1 MSLAEN
7 GAAAVGPL
15 QPSGAAVDA
24 ISDGLSNVSLQSVDH
39 SDLKDLPSSVLPL
52 PQGDSIPRPFI
63 MYPRSQLLFLH
74 KSPLV
79 KIPDGMPVLKDW
91 FGTDND
97 QGTSKKDSEITASS
111 GNARDRRFRRDADDA
126 GSNRPSFR
134 GTAVTQPSQMG
145 NFKHQ
150 SIRTT
155 ERERERDADRDQ
167 DRDSKVKEGHE
178 RLRNLSDKYDRDR
191 RAISSLFQLRSK
203 DREVAPHLANSGSR
217 ATTQGQQALSARTT
231 DSREPSKKKDGEST
245 EDWRRGAESSR
256 PARERPENGRRERE
270 DRDRESPRS
279 KVRDSS
285 RTQRDGDRDG
295 DRRMDREDRLGDA
308 SYRRDRDDCDKD
320 YDRESEADDPRRW
333 RDDGKRDERIA
344 ARREREFREK
354 EREGGSRDRA
364 RERSTWDPSERS
376 DRRWVADDRDNRSKR
391 ANCRERRA
399 GDDAKDRDERKDRE
413 REKEPAWM
421 DTYIPSS
428 SGGSFTMQRLD
439 GELDGIQA
447 FKKELRE
454 KEQKNQI
461 SSSDGEPLLHSLPK
475 AELSV
480 SKPDSQLDEIQ
491 LFKLM
496 MRREEEKRQVDSPL
510 ASSPRPNET
519 AVENSSLLS
528 KDSSFEVTQESTS
541 EFATCIST
549 SSKKGTPLL
558 NVPST
563 DETCNTVSKSLLV
576 HDSVSPPLSVV
587 TNCDKPDSPEN
598 STSVNSRLL
607 QVHAHSELASLHDN
621 VKPTMDV
628 SAAPSQGVPSNNA
641 VGSRLLALASRSLQ
655 NPIGPPRSSA
665 PQSPV
670 SFSQKNNLVRTN
682 MPASSPGH
690 PVHAFDD
697 VPAQSL
703 PQTEDLS
710 SPNGFYPFDDHRART
725 AQMHLLDATFRHSL
739 AFTGE
744 RNSLTQVATEQVSV
758 TETGGGLPGPSS
770 GQPLDCVNTGAAAA
784 KGSRFAKFFDGKRE
798 NQPTP
803 PKGFTGN
810 SGPASQKAD
819 MGVLHPPSNADAKAM
834 EDIFAMLNNSA
845 HAQRLNTVPEMPNLD
860 HLGSQP
866 TNLHPQQPPQP
877 QPPTHPRLESLYDS
891 LLDDRNFVPDGMVPG
906 LRSLPPP
913 RIRQNAA
920 MFSDIQDDPSQFN
933 VHRGSAQMYQGTMP
947 PIQLPHTNV
956 GRGGTLPMQGG
967 QHRGGPSPN
976 SLAPAQ
982 RLPPGLANLGGR
994 PPHDPNPFIN
1004 SSIGIAN
1011 GNIHGRLHGNGPTQQ
1026 PFSNYQQAASLGF
1039 SGAPQVRMPHPAH
1052 QLQGALVHNPL
1063 QGLVHPANL
1072 GTSHAQLLSLGGAG
1086 GYPGG
1091 LRGPN
1096 GGFGQ
1101 GPQGQPPH
1109 ASLRQ
1114 HQQPQQIP
1122 PHMLPLHFQQ
1132 QGLGAVNNQPAHDLM
1147 SLLMNGARR
1156 VE

>member
-7 GAAAVGPL
+7 GAAAVGPP
-15 QPSGAAVDA
+15 QPSGAAAVDA
-24 ISDGLSNVSLQSVDH
+24 ISDGLSNVSLQSIDNP
-39 SDLKDLPSSVLPL
+39 DIKDLPNSVLPL
-52 PQGDSIPRPFI
+52 PQGDLIPRPFI
-63 MYPRSQLLFLH
+63 MYSRSQLLFLH

-79 KIPDGMPVLKDW
+79 KTPDGMPVLKDW

-97 QGTSKKDSEITASS
+97 QGTSKKDSEISASS
-111 GNARDRRFRRDADDA
+111 GSARDRRFRRDADD
-126 GSNRPSFR
+126 GGPNRPSFR

-155 ERERERDADRDQ
+155 ERERERDVDREQ

-191 RAISSLFQLRSK
+191 RAISSLSQLRSK
-203 DREVAPHLANSGSR
+203 DREVAPHLGNSGSR

-231 DSREPSKKKDGEST
+231 DNREPSKKKDGEST
-245 EDWRRGAESSR
+245 EDWRRGTESSR
-256 PARERPENGRRERE
+256 SARDRPENGRRERE

-279 KVRDSS
+279 RVRDSS
-285 RTQRDGDRDG
+285 RARRDGDREG
-295 DRRMDREDRLGDA
+295 DRRIDREDRLGDA
-308 SYRRDRDDCDKD
+308 SYRRDRDDRDKE

-333 RDDGKRDERIA
+333 RDDGKRDERVA

-376 DRRWVADDRDNRSKR
+376 DRRWVADDRDNRGKR
-391 ANCRERRA
+391 TNGRERRI

-428 SGGSFTMQRLD
+428 SGSGFTMQRSD

-461 SSSDGEPLLHSLPK
+461 SSSGGDPPLHTLPK

-480 SKPDSQLDEIQ
+480 SKTESQLDEIQ

-510 ASSPRPNET
+510 TSSPHPHET
-519 AVENSSLLS
+519 VVENTSLIS
-528 KDSSFEVTQESTS
+528 KDSSFEAQESTS
-541 EFATCIST
+541 EFAARLSI

-558 NVPST
+558 SVPPT
-563 DETCNTVSKSLLV
+563 DDVCNAASKSLLV
-576 HDSVSPPLSVV
+576 HDPVSLPPSVATV
-587 TNCDKPDSPEN
+587 CDKPDSLEN
-598 STSVNSRLL
+598 LSSVNPRLL
-607 QVHAHSELASLHDN
+607 QVHTHSELASLHDN
-621 VKPTMDV
+621 VKPAMDV
-628 SAAPSQGVPSNNA
+628 SAAPSPGVPSNNA
-641 VGSRLLALASRSLQ
+641 VGSRLLALASRSSQ
-655 NPIGPPRSSA
+655 NPIGPPRSGAS
-665 PQSPV
+665 QSPV
-670 SFSQKNNLVRTN
+670 SFSQKNNIVRMN
-682 MPASSPGH
+682 MPASSPGN
-690 PVHAFDD
+690 PVHTPIDD
-697 VPAQSL
+697 APAQSP

-710 SPNGFYPFDDHRART
+710 SLNGFYSFDDHRART
-725 AQMHLLDATFRHSL
+725 AQMPSLDATFRHSL
-739 AFTGE
+739 GFTGE
-744 RNSLTQVATEQVSV
+744 RNSLAQVVTEQVSV
-758 TETGGGLPGPSS
+758 TETGAGLPSHSGP
-770 GQPLDCVNTGAAAA
+770 PLDCVNSGSAAA

-803 PKGFTGN
+803 SKGFTGN
-810 SGPASQKAD
+810 SGSASQKAD
-819 MGVLHPPSNADAKAM
+819 IGVLHPPSNADAKAM

-845 HAQRLNTVPEMPNLD
+845 HAQRLNTAPDMSNLD

-866 TNLHPQQPPQP
+866 TNLHPLQPPQP
-877 QPPTHPRLESLYDS
+877 QPSTHPRLDSLYDS

-920 MFSDIQDDPSQFN
+920 MFSDVQDDPSQFN
-933 VHRGSAQMYQGTMP
+933 VQRGSAQMYQGSMP
-947 PIQLPHTNV
+947 PIHLPHTNV
-956 GRGGTLPMQGG
+956 GRGGNLPVQGA
-967 QHRGGPSPN
+967 QHRGGPSPS
-976 SLAPAQ
+976 SLAAAQ

-994 PPHDPNPFIN
+994 PPHDPNPFVN
-1004 SSIGIAN
+1004 SSMGIAN
-1011 GNIHGRLHGNGPTQQ
+1011 GNIHGGLHGNGPTQQ

-1063 QGLVHPANL
+1063 QGLVHPAGL
-1072 GTSHAQLLSLGGAG
+1072 GTSHTQLLGLGGAG
-1086 GYPGG
+1086 GFPGG

-1109 ASLRQ
+1109 VSLRQ